1 MKIDITTDGSDLE
14 HELSYFASCCA
25 AFELGTQRSRI
36 HSVHLH
42 LPSAHDADNGRN
54 RHCTVDIET
63 IDGRRIVARDTDLDL
78 HVAIFRALESAAA
91 ECARPSAHLEFGAD
105 SLPHVPPAAAASSE
119 PGRAA

>member
-1 MKIDITTDGSDLE
+1 MKIDITTDGPDLE

-36 HSVHLH
+36 HSVHIH
-42 LPSAHDADNGRN
+42 LPSARHADNRKN
-54 RHCTVDIET
+54 RHCRVDIET

-91 ECARPSAHLEFGAD
+91 ECARPSAHREFGAD
-105 SLPHVPPAAAASSE
+105 SLPLAPPATAASSRSE
-119 PGRAA
+119 RAA